1 MLAAQNSDN
10 SNPAP
15 ESNGLSITIAVSK
28 DRMQA
33 SLSGELKTQTPPDEV
48 KKILVNLIGQYR
60 IKNGIDTAA
69 VRQAIERLSQGQAVG
84 NLIFATGSSPQ
95 PGRDASIEV
104 LAKAGVYKPCELMAS
119 GEKACTFGN
128 QPGQVQEGELL
139 AKVIPPAQGQPGLDV
154 FGNRVSPAEARHIR
168 LQPSEGVELSPNRME
183 AYAGREG
190 ILLQPEFDRFDVVA
204 YQEIEGDVDPDSG
217 PVVFPGIV
225 KVKGGIRRGMKVRC
239 RGLLTQEVEP
249 EALLEID
256 GDLIVEGGI
265 MGAVVKVFGGI
276 IARYLRDCHI
286 SLGGDLVLENEI
298 VGSSIVCQGKVRLTM
313 PEGRIV
319 NSEIA
324 ALTGIECA
332 LVLSSGSDRS
342 SLRFGMTEEY
352 EKEYHG
358 LRRNFRDLQGKQ
370 QVIGR
375 QIQDTEVEL
384 YNTETELKGLLN
396 ALKDPEKAANKD
408 NLMGQLGMIKPLRDS
423 LKEELETNKHILKEN
438 FYKLNRLA
446 LKLDQMRRK
455 VQAERACLK
464 VSKQAEA
471 SAELIGPMASLVLK
485 KNKKAFVAKE
495 YMVLDNSSGERV
507 PQIKCIAL

>member
-1 MLAAQNSDN
+1 MLATQNSDN

-15 ESNGLSITIAVSK
+15 ESNGLNITIAVSK
-28 DRMQA
+28 DRLQA
-33 SLSGELKTQTPPDEV
+33 SLSGQLQSQAPPDEV

-60 IKNGIDTAA
+60 IKHGIDTAA
-69 VRQAIERLSQGQAVG
+69 VRQAIEKLSQGQTVE
-84 NLIFATGSSPQ
+84 NLVFARGASPQ
-95 PGRDASIEV
+95 AGRNASIEV
-104 LAKAGVYKPCELMAS
+104 VAKAGVYKPCELMAS
-119 GEKACTFGN
+119 GQKACIFGN
-128 QPGQVQEGELL
+128 QPEMVQEGELL
-139 AKVIPPAQGQPGLDV
+139 ARVIPPAQGQPGLDV
-154 FGNRVSPAEARHIR
+154 FGNRVPPPEVRHIR
-168 LQPSEGVELSPNRME
+168 LLSSEGVELSPNHME
-183 AYAGREG
+183 AYAGKEG
-190 ILLQPEFDRFDVVA
+190 ILLQPEFDRFDVVG
-204 YQEIEGDVDPDSG
+204 YQEIEGDVDSDSG

-225 KVKGGIRRGMKVRC
+225 KVKGGIRRSMKVRC
-239 RGLLTQEVEP
+239 RSLLAQEVEP

-265 MGAVVKVFGGI
+265 MGAELRISGGI
-276 IARYLRDCHI
+276 IARYMRDCQIH
-286 SLGGDLVLENEI
+286 LGGDLVVENEI
-298 VGSSIVCQGKVRLTM
+298 VSSAIVCQGKVRLTM

-324 ALTGIECA
+324 ALIGIECA
-332 LVLSSGSDRS
+332 VVLSSGSDRS

-352 EKEYHG
+352 ENEYHG

-370 QVIGR
+370 QAISR
-375 QIQDTEVEL
+375 QTQDTEVEL
-384 YNTETELKGLLN
+384 YNTETELKGLLS

-438 FYKLNRLA
+438 FYKLNRIA

-464 VSKQAEA
+464 VTREAEA
-471 SAELIGPMASLVLK
+471 SAELMGPTASLVLK

-495 YMVLDNSSGERV
+495 YMVLDNASGERV
-507 PQIKCIAL
+507 PQIKLIAL